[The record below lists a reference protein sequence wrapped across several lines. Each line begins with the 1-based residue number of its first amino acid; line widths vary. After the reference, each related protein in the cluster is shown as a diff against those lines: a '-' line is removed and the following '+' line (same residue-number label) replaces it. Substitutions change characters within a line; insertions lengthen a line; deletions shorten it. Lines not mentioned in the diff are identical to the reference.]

1 MSGLWQEKR
10 WKTTALMLAL
20 WVNVECFKQ
29 VMLRCFCSP
38 FVRNYEEWK
47 KVAKHWSLVQT
58 FCRDFRMF
66 LLTLVFFFVERVD
79 IPAHASAAHK
89 GVLQK
94 GGEGDLCRIIP
105 HVPRWPSRSRDWNER
120 FLQYVE
126 KLVIFATLIISHG
139 APGRCYNDSAQ
150 ERAYTGEDP
159 PLVVAAGGPR

>member
-66 LLTLVFFFVERVD
+66 LLTLVFFCVERVD
-79 IPAHASAAHK
+79 IPAHARAAHK
-89 GVLQK
+89 GQGPPAGKTWKGFLLICPSCPQPDHLIGQRTDLNWTALFTFRYPPPSPRTLPSFLALPLQPTVST
-94 GGEGDLCRIIP
+94 LHP
-105 HVPRWPSRSRDWNER
+105 PSPR
-120 FLQYVE
+120 
-126 KLVIFATLIISHG
+126 
-139 APGRCYNDSAQ
+139 
-150 ERAYTGEDP
+150 
-159 PLVVAAGGPR
+159 